1 MSLLP
6 EDPTPTTPGRRVTG
20 EWEPVNTKEWQVRM
34 LQASQQQSQPQQQT
48 LGLGAWAGI
57 IGVGISTLALA
68 LTIGGQLYQSKAD
81 GARSETKIEATV
93 KAQDTLSTD
102 LKETLKV
109 LALQI
114 QDLSSKVDRLD
125 RKRDK

>member
-1 MSLLP
+1 M
-6 EDPTPTTPGRRVTG
+6 TG
-20 EWEPVNTKEWQVRM
+20 EWEAVNTKEWQVRM
-34 LQASQQQSQPQQQT
+34 LQASQQHTQPQT

-81 GARSETKIEATV
+81 GARSETRIEATV
-93 KAQDTLSTD
+93 KAQDTLATD

-109 LALQI
+109 LAIQI
-114 QDLSSKVDRLD
+114 QDLGAKVDRLD
-125 RKRDK
+125 RRASK